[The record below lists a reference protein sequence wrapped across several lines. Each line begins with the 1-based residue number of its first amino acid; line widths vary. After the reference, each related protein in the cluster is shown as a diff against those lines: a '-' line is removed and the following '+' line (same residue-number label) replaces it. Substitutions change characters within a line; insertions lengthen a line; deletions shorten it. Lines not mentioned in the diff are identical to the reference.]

1 MEIGSK
7 KFQFQTDLFD
17 LETQIIGT
25 LNEQIS
31 DIPANFAYVSQALA
45 EAERV
50 QAQAELAMDLF
61 MAEKLSLY
69 SEEKTEGAKR
79 AKVLT
84 HWTKEHTEK
93 STALQEANHMVRVI
107 KGYRD
112 GMESKYQLAQTLS
125 ANLRTERESFGK
137 MG

>member
-1 MEIGSK
+1 M
-7 KFQFQTDLFD
+7 
-17 LETQIIGT
+17 

-45 EAERV
+45 EAERI
-50 QAQAELAMDLF
+50 QSQAELDLDLF
-61 MAEKLSLY
+61 MAEKMSLY
-69 SEEKTEGAKR
+69 SDEKTEGAKR

-84 HWTKEHTEK
+84 HFPKEHSAKT
-93 STALQEANHMVRVI
+93 TALQEANHMVRVI

-112 GMESKYQLAQTLS
+112 GIESKYQLAQTLS